1 VEKYFSGK
9 DMQHVIGV
17 FGSGT
22 VAEADWQW
30 QQAYQVGRRV
40 AELGYVVLTGGMGG
54 VMTAAC
60 QGAKDGGGQTIGV
73 MPGNMESSCPNP
85 YIDFAVFTGMGE
97 ARNVVNVKS
106 CHAVVAVGGEYGT
119 LSEIALALKRGCPVV
134 LLNSWSFSVPGM
146 EEHGNAYVVSSVD
159 EAVEQLR
166 KVLQD

>member
-1 VEKYFSGK
+1 
-9 DMQHVIGV
+9 MQHIIGV

-22 VAEADWQW
+22 VTETSKEW
-30 QQAYQVGRRV
+30 QQAYQVGKRI
-40 AELGYVVLTGGMGG
+40 AELGYVILTGGMGG

-73 MPGNMESSCPNP
+73 MPGNMEASSSNP
-85 YIDFAVFTGMGE
+85 YVDFAIFTGMGE

-119 LSEIALALKRGCPVV
+119 LSEIALALKRGCPVIR
-134 LLNSWSFSVPGM
+134 LNSWSFSVPGM
-146 EEHGNAYVVSSVD
+146 EEHSNAYMASSVD

-166 KVLQD
+166 EVLRD